1 MAMSQRM
8 WKREQ
13 ERKRRERL
21 RRARRRRNCTITVI
35 LIALIAVIAVVFK
48 SCSDNNSEK
57 NLQNNT
63 SQTTVTQAPKPVS
76 SLIPVSE
83 LDTSFYDN
91 AVFIGNSIADGIALY
106 GLLPQTDIYAKVG
119 LSLDSVYTT
128 AADNDSTAIADQL
141 KSRKYSKVFLCF
153 GEAELSSENS
163 SDFKDKYTE
172 LIEKVKSYQSSA
184 RIYLVAIPPVSKNSE
199 ENGMDISN
207 IKTYNDTIKRLA
219 ASEDVYYADAY
230 TALADDDGYLKSGVS
245 ADGIN
250 LNRDCYIEMLNYIA
264 DNSYI
269 PDLSDI
275 DSESDESSDDKDTAE
290 SDNSKDSKDS
300 SDNSKKE
307 ESTEKPSKS
316 TESPKP
322 DKDETDSEKSTEEPE
337 PTVNVLK
344 DSAMN
349 KSSDD
354 SN

>member
-57 NLQNNT
+57 TLQNNA

-91 AVFIGNSIADGIALY
+91 AVFVGNSIADGIALY

-184 RIYLVAIPPVSKNSE
+184 RIYLVAIPPVSQDSE
-199 ENGMDISN
+199 ENGMDLRN
-207 IKTYNDTIKRLA
+207 IKNYNDTIKRLA

-245 ADGIN
+245 SDGIN
-250 LNRDCYIEMLNYIA
+250 LNRDCYIQMLNYIA

-269 PDLSDI
+269 PDLNDI
-275 DSESDESSDDKDTAE
+275 DSESDINSEDEDTTD
-290 SDNSKDSKDS
+290 SGNSE
-300 SDNSKKE
+300 NSENSEKE

-316 TESPKP
+316 TPTPKP
-322 DKDETDSEKSTEEPE
+322 DKDKTDSGKSTEEPE

-354 SN
+354 NK

>member
-35 LIALIAVIAVVFK
+35 LIAIIAVIAVIGK
-48 SCSDNNSEK
+48 SCYDNNSK
-57 NLQNNT
+57 NNLQSSV
-63 SQTTVTQAPKPVS
+63 SQPSVTQAPKPVS

-91 AVFIGNSIADGIALY
+91 AVFVGNSIADGIALY

-153 GEAELSSENS
+153 GEAELSSKDT
-163 SDFKDKYTE
+163 SDFEDKYSE
-172 LIEKVKSYQSSA
+172 LIEKVKSYQQSA
-184 RIYLVAIPPVSKNSE
+184 RIYLVAIPPVSQDTE
-199 ENGMDISN
+199 ENGMDVRN
-207 IKTYNDTIKRLA
+207 ITDYNDTIKKLA
-219 ASEDVYYADAY
+219 ESEDVYYADAY

-245 ADGIN
+245 SDGIN

-269 PDLSDI
+269 PDLSDL
-275 DSESDESSDDKDTAE
+275 DSESDESSDDKDTAD
-290 SDNSKDSKDS
+290 SDNSKDSS
-300 SDNSKKE
+300 GNSKKE

-316 TESPKP
+316 TESPKS
-322 DKDETDSEKSTEEPE
+322 DKDKTDSQKSTEDPE